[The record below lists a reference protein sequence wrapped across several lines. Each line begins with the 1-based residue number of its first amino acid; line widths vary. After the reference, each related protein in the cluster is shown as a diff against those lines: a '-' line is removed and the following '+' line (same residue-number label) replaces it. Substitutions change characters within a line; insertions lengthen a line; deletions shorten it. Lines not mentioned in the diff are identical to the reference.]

1 MEYKL
6 LGTELT
12 PSYLASLSKKDREL
26 LCAEL
31 RDKILN
37 TVSHNG
43 GHLGSNLGAV
53 ELTVSLL
60 SVFDYTKDKIVFD
73 VGHQSYSYKLL
84 TGRFD
89 RFDTLRQQDGI
100 SGFPRRSESP
110 YDVFDTGHS
119 STSISAALGMAR
131 ARDLKGGKEYVI
143 AVIGDGA
150 MTGGLAYEAL
160 NDLGHS
166 KGTKMIV
173 ILNDNEM
180 SIDKNVGGM
189 SKYLK
194 QLRISS
200 GYLSAKKNTES
211 FLNKIPVLGKGIIAI
226 IMGIKKLIRFFVYG
240 KSHSMFED
248 LGLRYYGP
256 IDGHD
261 TEGLIKA
268 FNAVKDL
275 NVPVLMHIV
284 TKKGKGYE
292 FAERNPSDYHGV
304 GPFDIE
310 TGVKKSNKISYT
322 GAFSGA
328 MLEQAAKNKNV
339 VGICAAMA
347 VGTGMDAFS
356 YKYPSRFFDC
366 GIAEEHC
373 VTMAGGMA
381 TAGMIPIVAI
391 YSSFLQRAYDQIL
404 HDVCYMNNHVVFA
417 IDRAGFVG
425 NDGHTHNGIHDIS
438 YLNSMPGM
446 TVLSPRDYTDLKIC
460 FDQAVNKIEG
470 PVAIRYPR
478 GASPYE
484 EEGALY
490 KDPELMY
497 KPHIVSDEGD
507 DYVLI
512 TTGLYGKVCDN
523 AARILS
529 EKGYKGRVI
538 CLTVLKPLNTS
549 DIMDAIGNSRYVFT
563 GEEGILSGG
572 FGESLK
578 LELTR
583 AGYTGRVDNFA
594 IEDQMIRAG
603 TVQQQ
608 LQRAGLDAQSVS
620 SRIEAVI
627 TEAVK

>member
-1 MEYKL
+1 MDYKL
-6 LGTELT
+6 LGTDLT
-12 PSYLASLSKKDREL
+12 PSYLASLSKGDREL

-37 TVSHNG
+37 TVSRIG
-43 GHLGSNLGAV
+43 GHLASNLGAV

-60 SVFDYTKDKIVFD
+60 SVFDYTKDKIIFD

-89 RFDTLRQQDGI
+89 QFDTLRKQDGI
-100 SGFPRRSESP
+100 SGFPRRCESP
-110 YDVFDTGHS
+110 YDAFDTGHS

-131 ARDLKGGKEYVI
+131 ARDLQGKDEYVV

-166 KGTKMIV
+166 KNTKMLV

-211 FLNKIPVLGKGIIAI
+211 FLNKIPILGKGIIAL
-226 IMGIKKLIRFFVYG
+226 IMGIKRLIRFFVYG
-240 KSHSMFED
+240 KNTSMFED

-304 GPFDIE
+304 SPFDIE
-310 TGVKKSNKISYT
+310 TGVKPSPKMSYT

-328 MLEQAAKNKNV
+328 MLEAAARNKSV

-347 VGTGMDAFS
+347 VGTGMETFS

-381 TAGMIPIVAI
+381 ASGMIPVVAI

-417 IDRAGFVG
+417 VDRAGFVG

-446 TVLSPRDYTDLKIC
+446 TILSPRDYTDLKIC
-460 FDQAVNKIEG
+460 MDQAINKITG

-484 EEGALY
+484 EEGPLY
-490 KDPELMY
+490 KDPAEMY
-497 KPHIVSDEGD
+497 KPHVVSDDGD
-507 DYVLI
+507 DFVLI
-512 TTGLYGKVCDN
+512 TTGLFGKVCDN
-523 AARILS
+523 AAKILK
-529 EKGYKGRVI
+529 EKGYNGRVI

-549 DIMDAIGNSRYVFT
+549 DIIDVIGKSRYVFT
-563 GEEGILSGG
+563 GEEGILCGG
-572 FGESLK
+572 FGENLK

-594 IEDQMIRAG
+594 IEYQMIRAG

-608 LQRAGLDAQSVS
+608 LERAGLDAESMAS
-620 SRIEAVI
+620 KIEAVI
-627 TEAVK
+627 TEA

>member
-6 LGTELT
+6 LGTDLT
-12 PSYLASLSKKDREL
+12 PSYLSSLTPKDRDL

-37 TVSHNG
+37 TVSKNG
-43 GHLGSNLGAV
+43 GHLASNMGCV

-84 TGRFD
+84 TGRFNE
-89 RFDTLRQQDGI
+89 FDTLRQQGGI

-110 YDVFDTGHS
+110 YDAFDTGHS

-131 ARDLKGGKEYVI
+131 ARDIKGTDEYVV

-150 MTGGLAYEAL
+150 MTGGMAFEAL

-166 KGTKMIV
+166 NRMKMLV

-180 SIDKNVGGM
+180 SIDKNVGGL
-189 SKYLK
+189 STYLK
-194 QLRISS
+194 QLRVSS

-211 FLNKIPVLGKGIIAI
+211 FLNKIPVLGKAIITI
-226 IMGIKKLIRFFVYG
+226 IMGIKRFFRFLLY
-240 KSHSMFED
+240 KRYPSMFED
-248 LGLRYYGP
+248 IGLRYYGP
-256 IDGHD
+256 IDGHN
-261 TEGLIKA
+261 TEGLINA
-268 FNAVKDL
+268 FEAVKDL
-275 NVPVLMHIV
+275 DVPVLMHVV
-284 TKKGKGYE
+284 TKKGKGYK
-292 FAERNPSDYHGV
+292 FAEENPSDYHGV
-304 GPFDIE
+304 SPFDIE
-310 TGVKKSNKISYT
+310 KGVQPSSKLSYT
-322 GAFSGA
+322 GAFSGS
-328 MLEQAAKNKNV
+328 MVEIGTKNKNV

-347 VGTGMDAFS
+347 IGTGMDKFA
-356 YKYPSRFFDC
+356 YKFPSRFFDC

-373 VTMAGGMA
+373 VTMAAGMA
-381 TAGMIPIVAI
+381 TSGMIPVVAI

-417 IDRAGFVG
+417 VDRSGFVG

-460 FDQAVNKIEG
+460 MNYAVNKCNG

-484 EEGALY
+484 EEGPLY
-490 KDPELMY
+490 TDPADIN
-497 KPHIVSDEGD
+497 KAHVVSDVGD
-507 DYVLI
+507 DYVFI

-523 AARILS
+523 AAKLLS
-529 EKGYKGRVI
+529 SRGIKGRVI
-538 CLTVLKPLNTS
+538 CLTVLKPLNIS
-549 DIMDAIGNSRYVFT
+549 AIIDAIGSSRYVFT

-578 LELTR
+578 LQLTR
-583 AGYTGRVDNFA
+583 AGYDGRVDNFA
-594 IEDQMIRAG
+594 VENQMIRAG
-603 TVQQQ
+603 TVEQQ
-608 LQRAGLDAQSVS
+608 LKCAELDAASVA
-620 SRIEAVI
+620 SRIERII